1 MDLDYSNLNSMQL
14 DALKEVSNI
23 GAGNA
28 ATALSMLLGKKVD
41 MTVPAVNVVRLEDVV
56 AEDGECE
63 VAGTV
68 VRVLGDISGNI
79 LLVFLEKTARNIIG
93 KLVGC
98 DQSPDSEMG
107 RSVLCEIANIIS
119 ASYMNSIA
127 QLTGLVIAP
136 SVPAVA
142 YDMLGAIL
150 TTTFIESN
158 QYDEYIL
165 DIETVFLNDTE
176 EDIGGHFYYIP
187 MPGSLEKILK
197 SIGIS

>member
-1 MDLDYSNLNSMQL
+1 MEYSNLSALQL

-28 ATALSMLLGKKVD
+28 ATALSVMIGRKVD
-41 MTVPAVNVVRLEDVV
+41 MTVPAVNIVRLEDIV
-56 AEDGECE
+56 EENGECE

-68 VRVLGDISGNI
+68 VRVLGDIAGNI
-79 LLVFLEKTARNIIG
+79 LLVFEKPTAENIIE
-93 KLVGC
+93 KLVGSR
-98 DQSPDSEMG
+98 QSPESEMG
-107 RSVLCEIANIIS
+107 SSVLCEIANIIS

-127 QLTGLVIAP
+127 QLTDLAILP
-136 SVPAVA
+136 SVPATS

-165 DIETVFLNDTE
+165 DIETVFLDDTE
-176 EDIGGHFYYIP
+176 KNIGGHFYYIP

-197 SIGIS
+197 SIGIN

>member
-1 MDLDYSNLNSMQL
+1 MEYSNLSALEL

-28 ATALSMLLGKKVD
+28 ATALSMMLGKKVD
-41 MTVPAVNVVRLEDVV
+41 MTVPSVNVVRLEEIV
-56 AEDGECE
+56 EENGECE

-68 VRVLGDISGNI
+68 VRVLGDIAGNT
-79 LLVFLEKTARNIIG
+79 LLVFEKETAENIIE
-93 KLVGC
+93 KLVGSK
-98 DQSPDSEMG
+98 QSPESEMG
-107 RSVLCEIANIIS
+107 SSVLCEIANIIS
-119 ASYMNSIA
+119 ASYMNAIS
-127 QLTGLVIAP
+127 QLTNLVILP
-136 SVPAVA
+136 SVPATS

-165 DIETVFLNDTE
+165 DIETVFLDDTDE
-176 EDIGGHFYYIP
+176 NIGGHFYYIP

-197 SIGIS
+197 SIGIN

>member
-1 MDLDYSNLNSMQL
+1 MDYSSLSMIQL

-28 ATALSMLLGKKVD
+28 ATALSMLLNKKVD
-41 MTVPAVNVVRLEDVV
+41 MSVPSVNVVRLEDIVE
-56 AEDGECE
+56 ATGENE

-68 VRVLGDISGNI
+68 VRVLGDIAGNI
-79 LLVFLEKTARNIIG
+79 LLVFEEDTVKKIIG
-93 KLVGC
+93 RLIGSEEGV
-98 DQSPDSEMG
+98 DSEMG
-107 RSVLCEIANIIS
+107 QSVLCEIANIIS

-127 QLTGLVIAP
+127 QLTNLEIAP

-165 DIETVFLNDTE
+165 DIETIFLDDTE
-176 EDIGGHFYYIP
+176 ENIGGHFYYIP

>member
-1 MDLDYSNLNSMQL
+1 MDYSSLSMIQL

-28 ATALSMLLGKKVD
+28 ATALSMLLSKKID
-41 MTVPAVNVVRLEDVV
+41 MSVPSVNVVRLEDVV
-56 AEDGECE
+56 EETGESE
-63 VAGTV
+63 VSGTV
-68 VRVLGDISGNI
+68 VRVLGDIAGNI
-79 LLVFLEKTARNIIG
+79 LLVFKEDTVNKIIG
-93 KLVGC
+93 KLVGTNEGIN
-98 DQSPDSEMG
+98 SEMG
-107 RSVLCEIANIIS
+107 QSVLCEIANIIS

-127 QLTGLVIAP
+127 QLTNLAIAP

-165 DIETVFLNDTE
+165 VIETIFFDETE
-176 EDIGGHFYYIP
+176 ENIGGHFYYIP

>member
-1 MDLDYSNLNSMQL
+1 MEYSKLNGMQL

-28 ATALSMLLGKKVD
+28 ATALSMMLNKKVD
-41 MTVPAVNVVRLEDVV
+41 MTVPAVNVVRLQDIVELN
-56 AEDGECE
+56 GEEE

-68 VRVLGDISGNI
+68 VRVLGDIAGNI
-79 LLVFLEKTARNIIG
+79 LLVFEKDTSENIIS
-93 KLVGC
+93 KLVG
-98 DQSPDSEMG
+98 SKEAPDSEMG
-107 RSVLCEIANIIS
+107 SSVLCEIANIIS

-127 QLTGLVIAP
+127 QLTNLAIAP
-136 SVPAVA
+136 SVPAVS

-165 DIETVFLNDTE
+165 DIETVFLDDTE
-176 EDIGGHFYYIP
+176 ENIGGHFYYIP

-197 SIGIS
+197 SIGIN

>member
-1 MDLDYSNLNSMQL
+1 MDYSSLSMIQL

-28 ATALSMLLGKKVD
+28 ATALSMLLNKKVD
-41 MTVPAVNVVRLEDVV
+41 MSVPSVNVVRLEDIV
-56 AEDGECE
+56 EETGENE

-68 VRVLGDISGNI
+68 VRVLGDIAGNI
-79 LLVFLEKTARNIIG
+79 LLVFEEDTVKKIIG
-93 KLVGC
+93 RLIGSE
-98 DQSPDSEMG
+98 DGIDSEMG
-107 RSVLCEIANIIS
+107 QSVLCEIANIIS

-127 QLTGLVIAP
+127 QLTNLEIAP

-165 DIETVFLNDTE
+165 DIETIFLDDTE
-176 EDIGGHFYYIP
+176 ENIGGHFYYIP

>member
-1 MDLDYSNLNSMQL
+1 MEYSNLNSLQL

-28 ATALSMLLGKKVD
+28 ATALSMLLGKKID
-41 MTVPAVNVVRLEDVV
+41 MTVPSVNIVRLEEIV
-56 AEDGECE
+56 ELSGEAV

-68 VRVLGDISGNI
+68 VRVLGDIAGNI
-79 LLVFLEKTARNIIG
+79 LLVFDNVTARNIIG
-93 KLVGC
+93 KLLG
-98 DQSPDSEMG
+98 SPELPDSEMG
-107 RSVLCEIANIIS
+107 KSVLCEIANIIS

-127 QLTGLVIAP
+127 QLTGLAMAP

-165 DIETVFLNDTE
+165 DIETVFIDDTE
-176 EDIGGHFYYIP
+176 ENIGGHFYYIP

-197 SIGIS
+197 SIGIN

>member
-1 MDLDYSNLNSMQL
+1 MDYSSLSMIQL
-14 DALKEVSNI
+14 DVLKEVSNI

-28 ATALSMLLGKKVD
+28 ATALSMLLSKKID
-41 MTVPAVNVVRLEDVV
+41 MSVPSVNVVRLEDVV
-56 AEDGECE
+56 EETGESE
-63 VAGTV
+63 VSGTV
-68 VRVLGDISGNI
+68 VRVLGDIAGNI
-79 LLVFLEKTARNIIG
+79 LLVFKEDTVNKIIG
-93 KLVGC
+93 KLVGTNEGIN
-98 DQSPDSEMG
+98 SEMG
-107 RSVLCEIANIIS
+107 QSVLCEIANIIS

-127 QLTGLVIAP
+127 QLTNLAIAP

-165 DIETVFLNDTE
+165 DIETIFLDETE
-176 EDIGGHFYYIP
+176 ENIGGHFYYIP

>member
-1 MDLDYSNLNSMQL
+1 MEYSNLSALQL

-28 ATALSMLLGKKVD
+28 ATALSMMIGRKVD
-41 MTVPAVNVVRLEDVV
+41 MTVPAVNIIKLDDIVQEN
-56 AEDGECE
+56 GEVE

-68 VRVLGDISGNI
+68 VRVLGDIAGNI
-79 LLVFLEKTARNIIG
+79 LLVFEKSTAENVIE
-93 KLVGC
+93 KLVGNR
-98 DQSPDSEMG
+98 QSPESEMG
-107 RSVLCEIANIIS
+107 SSVLCEIANIIS
-119 ASYMNSIA
+119 ASYMNAIA
-127 QLTGLVIAP
+127 QLTNLAIAP
-136 SVPAVA
+136 SVPATS

-165 DIETVFLNDTE
+165 DIETVFLDETE
-176 EDIGGHFYYIP
+176 ENIGGHFYYIP

-197 SIGIS
+197 SIGIN

>member
-1 MDLDYSNLNSMQL
+1 MEYSNLSALQL

-28 ATALSMLLGKKVD
+28 ATALSIMIGKKVD
-41 MTVPAVNVVRLEDVV
+41 MSVPAVNIVRLEDIV
-56 AEDGECE
+56 EENGECE

-68 VRVLGDISGNI
+68 VRVLGDIAGNI
-79 LLVFLEKTARNIIG
+79 LLVFEKPTAENIIER
-93 KLVGC
+93 LVGSR
-98 DQSPDSEMG
+98 QSPESEMG
-107 RSVLCEIANIIS
+107 SSVLCEIANIIS
-119 ASYMNSIA
+119 ASYMNSMA
-127 QLTGLVIAP
+127 QLTNLAILP
-136 SVPAVA
+136 SVPATS

-165 DIETVFLNDTE
+165 DIETVFLDDTE
-176 EDIGGHFYYIP
+176 ENIGGHFYYIP

-197 SIGIS
+197 SIGIN

>member
-1 MDLDYSNLNSMQL
+1 MEYSNLNSLQL

-28 ATALSMLLGKKVD
+28 ATALSMLLGKKID
-41 MTVPAVNVVRLEDVV
+41 MTVPSVNIVRLEDIVE
-56 AEDGECE
+56 ASGESE

-68 VRVLGDISGNI
+68 VRVLGDIAGNI
-79 LLVFLEKTARNIIG
+79 LLVFDNITARNIIG
-93 KLVGC
+93 KLLGAPE
-98 DQSPDSEMG
+98 SPDSEMG
-107 RSVLCEIANIIS
+107 KSVLCEIANIIS

-127 QLTGLVIAP
+127 QLTGLAIAP

-165 DIETVFLNDTE
+165 DIETVFIDDTE
-176 EDIGGHFYYIP
+176 ENIGGHFYYIP

-197 SIGIS
+197 SIGIN

>member
-1 MDLDYSNLNSMQL
+1 MEFSELNGVQL

-28 ATALSMLLGKKVD
+28 ATALSMMLGKKID

-56 AEDGECE
+56 AEDGESE

-68 VRVLGDISGNI
+68 VRVLGDIAGNI
-79 LLVFLEKTARNIIG
+79 LLVFLSETAGNIIA
-93 KLVGC
+93 KLVGSN
-98 DQSPDSEMG
+98 QAPDSEMG
-107 RSVLCEIANIIS
+107 NSVLCEIANIIS

-127 QLTGLVIAP
+127 QLTGLAIAP

-165 DIETVFLNDTE
+165 DIETVFLDETE
-176 EDIGGHFYYIP
+176 ENIGGHFYYIP

>member
-1 MDLDYSNLNSMQL
+1 MEFSSLSALQL

-28 ATALSMLLGKKVD
+28 ATALSMMIGKKVD
-41 MTVPAVNVVRLEDVV
+41 MTVPAVNIVKLEEIV
-56 AEDGECE
+56 EENGECE

-68 VRVLGDISGNI
+68 VRVLGDIAGNI
-79 LLVFLEKTARNIIG
+79 LLVFEKPIAENIIE
-93 KLVGC
+93 KLVGSR
-98 DQSPDSEMG
+98 QSPESEMG
-107 RSVLCEIANIIS
+107 SSVLCEIANIIS
-119 ASYMNSIA
+119 ASYMNSIS
-127 QLTGLVIAP
+127 QLTNLAIAP
-136 SVPAVA
+136 SVPATS

-165 DIETVFLNDTE
+165 DIETVFLDDTKE
-176 EDIGGHFYYIP
+176 NIGGHFYYIP

-197 SIGIS
+197 SIGIN

>member
-1 MDLDYSNLNSMQL
+1 MDYSSLSMIQL

-28 ATALSMLLGKKVD
+28 ATALSMLLSKKID
-41 MTVPAVNVVRLEDVV
+41 MSVPSVNVVRLEDVV
-56 AEDGECE
+56 EETGESE
-63 VAGTV
+63 VSGTV
-68 VRVLGDISGNI
+68 VRVLGDIAGNI
-79 LLVFLEKTARNIIG
+79 LLVFKEDTVNKIIG
-93 KLVGC
+93 KLVGTNEGIN
-98 DQSPDSEMG
+98 SEMG
-107 RSVLCEIANIIS
+107 QSVLCEIANIIS

-127 QLTGLVIAP
+127 QLTNLAIAP

-150 TTTFIESN
+150 TTTLIESN

-165 DIETVFLNDTE
+165 DIETIFLDETE
-176 EDIGGHFYYIP
+176 ENIGGHFYYIP

>member
-1 MDLDYSNLNSMQL
+1 MEYSNLSALQL

-28 ATALSMLLGKKVD
+28 ATALSMMIGKKVD
-41 MTVPAVNVVRLEDVV
+41 MSVPAVNIIKLDDIVQEN
-56 AEDGECE
+56 GEVE

-68 VRVLGDISGNI
+68 VRVLGDIAGNI
-79 LLVFLEKTARNIIG
+79 LLVFEKSTAENVIE
-93 KLVGC
+93 KLVGSR
-98 DQSPDSEMG
+98 QSPESEMG
-107 RSVLCEIANIIS
+107 SSVLCEIANIIS

-127 QLTGLVIAP
+127 QLTNLAIAP
-136 SVPAVA
+136 SVPATS

-165 DIETVFLNDTE
+165 DIETVFLDDTE
-176 EDIGGHFYYIP
+176 ENIGGHFYYIP

-197 SIGIS
+197 SIGIN

>member
-1 MDLDYSNLNSMQL
+1 MEYSELNGVQL

-28 ATALSMLLGKKVD
+28 ATALSMILNKKVD
-41 MTVPAVNVVRLEDVV
+41 MSVPAVNIIKLQDIVEL
-56 AEDGECE
+56 DGEE
-63 VAGTV
+63 IVAGTV
-68 VRVLGDISGNI
+68 VRVLGDITGNI
-79 LLVFLEKTARNIIG
+79 LLVFKKDTSENIISR
-93 KLVGC
+93 LVG
-98 DQSPDSEMG
+98 SKEAPNSEIG
-107 RSVLCEIANIIS
+107 RSALCEIANIIS

-127 QLTGLVIAP
+127 QLTNLVIAP
-136 SVPAVA
+136 SVPALS
-142 YDMLGAIL
+142 YDVLGAIL

-165 DIETVFLNDTE
+165 DIETVFLDDTE
-176 EDIGGHFYYIP
+176 DNIGGHFYYIP

>member
-1 MDLDYSNLNSMQL
+1 MIQL

-28 ATALSMLLGKKVD
+28 ATALSMLLSKKID
-41 MTVPAVNVVRLEDVV
+41 MSVPSVNVVRLEDVV
-56 AEDGECE
+56 EETGESE
-63 VAGTV
+63 VSGTV
-68 VRVLGDISGNI
+68 VRVLGDIAGNI
-79 LLVFLEKTARNIIG
+79 LLVFKEDTVNKIIG
-93 KLVGC
+93 KLVGTNEGIN
-98 DQSPDSEMG
+98 SEMG
-107 RSVLCEIANIIS
+107 QSVLCEIANIIS

-127 QLTGLVIAP
+127 QLTNLAIAP

-165 DIETVFLNDTE
+165 DIETIFLDETE
-176 EDIGGHFYYIP
+176 ENIGGHFYYIP

>member
-1 MDLDYSNLNSMQL
+1 LEYSNLSTLQL

-28 ATALSMLLGKKVD
+28 ATALSMMIGRKVD
-41 MTVPAVNVVRLEDVV
+41 MTVPAVNIVRLEDIV
-56 AEDGECE
+56 EENGECE

-68 VRVLGDISGNI
+68 VRVLGDIAGNI
-79 LLVFLEKTARNIIG
+79 LLVFEKPTAENIIE
-93 KLVGC
+93 KLVGSR
-98 DQSPDSEMG
+98 QSPESEMG
-107 RSVLCEIANIIS
+107 SSVLCEIANIIS

-127 QLTGLVIAP
+127 QLTDLAILP
-136 SVPAVA
+136 SVPATS

-165 DIETVFLNDTE
+165 DIETVFLDDTE
-176 EDIGGHFYYIP
+176 KNIGGHFYYIP

-197 SIGIS
+197 SIGIN

>member
-1 MDLDYSNLNSMQL
+1 MDYSNLNSIQL

-28 ATALSMLLGKKVD
+28 ATALSMMLGKKVD
-41 MTVPAVNVVRLEDVV
+41 MTVPAVNVVKLEDVV
-56 AEDGECE
+56 AEDGECA

-68 VRVLGDISGNI
+68 VRVLGDIAGNI
-79 LLVFLEKTARNIIG
+79 LLVFLKDTASNIIR
-93 KLVGC
+93 KLVGS
-98 DQSPDSEMG
+98 DQEPDSEMG
-107 RSVLCEIANIIS
+107 KSVLCEIANIIS

-127 QLTGLVIAP
+127 QLTGLVMAP

-165 DIETVFLNDTE
+165 DIETVFLDDTE

>member
-1 MDLDYSNLNSMQL
+1 MEYSELNGVQL

-28 ATALSMLLGKKVD
+28 ATALSMMLNKKVD
-41 MTVPAVNVVRLEDVV
+41 MTVPAVNVIKLQDILEL
-56 AEDGECE
+56 DGEEE

-68 VRVLGDISGNI
+68 VRVLGDIAGNI
-79 LLVFLEKTARNIIG
+79 LLVFEKDTSENIISR
-93 KLVGC
+93 LVG
-98 DQSPDSEMG
+98 SKEAPNSEIG

-127 QLTGLVIAP
+127 QLTNLVIAP
-136 SVPAVA
+136 SVPALA

-150 TTTFIESN
+150 TTTFIEAS

-165 DIETVFLNDTE
+165 DIETVFLDDTE
-176 EDIGGHFYYIP
+176 ENIGGHFYYIP

-197 SIGIS
+197 SIGIN

>member
-1 MDLDYSNLNSMQL
+1 MDYLSLSMIQL

-23 GAGNA
+23 GVGNA
-28 ATALSMLLGKKVD
+28 ATALSMLLNKKVD
-41 MTVPAVNVVRLEDVV
+41 MSVPSVNVVRLEDVV
-56 AEDGECE
+56 EATGENE

-68 VRVLGDISGNI
+68 VRVLGDIAGNI
-79 LLVFLEKTARNIIG
+79 LLVFEEDAVKKIIG
-93 KLVGC
+93 RLIGSEEGV
-98 DQSPDSEMG
+98 DSEMG
-107 RSVLCEIANIIS
+107 QSVLCEIANIIS

-127 QLTGLVIAP
+127 QLTNLEIAP

-165 DIETVFLNDTE
+165 DIETIFLDDTE
-176 EDIGGHFYYIP
+176 ENIGGHFYYIP

>member
-1 MDLDYSNLNSMQL
+1 MEFSELNGVQL

-28 ATALSMLLGKKVD
+28 ATALSMLLGKKID

-56 AEDGECE
+56 AEDGESE

-68 VRVLGDISGNI
+68 VRVLGDIAGNI
-79 LLVFLEKTARNIIG
+79 LLVFLSETAGNIIA
-93 KLVGC
+93 KLVGSN
-98 DQSPDSEMG
+98 QAPDSEMG
-107 RSVLCEIANIIS
+107 NSVLCEIANIIS

-127 QLTGLVIAP
+127 QLTGLAIAP

-165 DIETVFLNDTE
+165 DIETVFLDETE
-176 EDIGGHFYYIP
+176 ENIGGHFYYIP

-197 SIGIS
+197 SIGIN

>member
-1 MDLDYSNLNSMQL
+1 MEYSDFSALQL

-28 ATALSMLLGKKVD
+28 ATALSMMLGKKVD
-41 MTVPAVNVVRLEDVV
+41 MTVPAVNVIRLEDIV
-56 AEDGECE
+56 EENGECE

-68 VRVLGDISGNI
+68 VRVLGDIAGNI
-79 LLVFLEKTARNIIG
+79 LLVFEKPTAENIIE
-93 KLVGC
+93 KLVGSK
-98 DQSPDSEMG
+98 QSPESEMG
-107 RSVLCEIANIIS
+107 SSVLCEIANIIS

-127 QLTGLVIAP
+127 QLTNLAILP
-136 SVPAVA
+136 SVPATS

-165 DIETVFLNDTE
+165 DIETVFLDETE
-176 EDIGGHFYYIP
+176 ENIGGHFYYIP

-197 SIGIS
+197 SIGIN

>member
-1 MDLDYSNLNSMQL
+1 VEYSNLSALQL

-28 ATALSMLLGKKVD
+28 ATALSMMIGKKVD
-41 MTVPAVNVVRLEDVV
+41 MTVPAVNVVRLEDIV
-56 AEDGECE
+56 EENGETE

-68 VRVLGDISGNI
+68 VRVLGDIAGNI
-79 LLVFLEKTARNIIG
+79 LLVFENATAENIIG
-93 KLVGC
+93 KLVGSK
-98 DQSPDSEMG
+98 QSPESEMG
-107 RSVLCEIANIIS
+107 SSVLCEIANIIS
-119 ASYMNSIA
+119 AAYMNSIA
-127 QLTGLVIAP
+127 QLTNLAILP
-136 SVPAVA
+136 SVPATS

-165 DIETVFLNDTE
+165 DIETVFLDYDTE
-176 EDIGGHFYYIP
+176 ENIGGHFYYIP

-197 SIGIS
+197 SIGIN

>member
-1 MDLDYSNLNSMQL
+1 MDYSSLSMIQL

-28 ATALSMLLGKKVD
+28 ATALSMLLNKKID
-41 MTVPAVNVVRLEDVV
+41 MSVPSVNVVRLEEVV
-56 AEDGECE
+56 EATGEKE
-63 VAGTV
+63 VAGTI
-68 VRVLGDISGNI
+68 VRVLGDIAGNI
-79 LLVFLEKTARNIIG
+79 LLVLEEDTVKKIIG
-93 KLVGC
+93 KLIGSEEGVN
-98 DQSPDSEMG
+98 SEMG
-107 RSVLCEIANIIS
+107 QSVLCEIANIIS

-127 QLTGLVIAP
+127 QLTNLAIAP
-136 SVPAVA
+136 SVPAVS

-165 DIETVFLNDTE
+165 DIETIFLDDTE
-176 EDIGGHFYYIP
+176 ENIGGHFYYIP

>member
-1 MDLDYSNLNSMQL
+1 MEYSNLSALQL

-28 ATALSMLLGKKVD
+28 ATALSMMIGKKVD
-41 MTVPAVNVVRLEDVV
+41 MTVPAVNVVRLEDIV
-56 AEDGECE
+56 EENGEIE

-68 VRVLGDISGNI
+68 VRVLGDIAGNI
-79 LLVFLEKTARNIIG
+79 LLVFEKPTAENVIM
-93 KLVGC
+93 KLVGSK
-98 DQSPDSEMG
+98 QSPESEMG
-107 RSVLCEIANIIS
+107 SSVLCEIANIIS
-119 ASYMNSIA
+119 ASYMNSIS
-127 QLTGLVIAP
+127 QLTNLAIAP
-136 SVPAVA
+136 SVPATS

-165 DIETVFLNDTE
+165 DIETVFLDETE
-176 EDIGGHFYYIP
+176 ENIGGHFYYIP

-197 SIGIS
+197 SIGIN

>member
-1 MDLDYSNLNSMQL
+1 MDYSSLSMIQL

-28 ATALSMLLGKKVD
+28 ATALSMLLNKKID
-41 MTVPAVNVVRLEDVV
+41 MSVPSVNVVKLEDVV
-56 AEDGECE
+56 EATGEVE
-63 VAGTV
+63 VSGTV
-68 VRVLGDISGNI
+68 VRVLGDIAGNI
-79 LLVFLEKTARNIIG
+79 LLVFEEDTVKKIIG
-93 KLVGC
+93 KLIGSEEGV
-98 DQSPDSEMG
+98 DSEMG
-107 RSVLCEIANIIS
+107 QSVLCEIANIIS

-127 QLTGLVIAP
+127 QLTNLAIAP

-165 DIETVFLNDTE
+165 DIETIFLDETE
-176 EDIGGHFYYIP
+176 ENIGGHFYYIP

>member
-1 MDLDYSNLNSMQL
+1 MDYSSLSMIQL

-28 ATALSMLLGKKVD
+28 ATALSMLLNKKVD
-41 MTVPAVNVVRLEDVV
+41 MSVPSVNVVKLEDIVE
-56 AEDGECE
+56 ATGENE

-68 VRVLGDISGNI
+68 VRVLGDIAGNI
-79 LLVFLEKTARNIIG
+79 LLVFEEDTVKKIIG
-93 KLVGC
+93 RLIGSEEGV
-98 DQSPDSEMG
+98 DSEMG
-107 RSVLCEIANIIS
+107 QSVLCEIANIIS

-127 QLTGLVIAP
+127 QLTNLEIAP

-165 DIETVFLNDTE
+165 DIETIFLDDTE
-176 EDIGGHFYYIP
+176 ENIGGHFYYIP

>member
-1 MDLDYSNLNSMQL
+1 MEYSKLNGIQL

-28 ATALSMLLGKKVD
+28 ATALSIMLNKKVD
-41 MTVPAVNVVRLEDVV
+41 MTVPAVNIVKLEDIF
-56 AEDGECE
+56 ELNGEEE

-68 VRVLGDISGNI
+68 VRVLGDIAGNI
-79 LLVFLEKTARNIIG
+79 LLVFTKDTSENIISR
-93 KLVGC
+93 LVG
-98 DQSPDSEMG
+98 SKEAPDSEMG
-107 RSVLCEIANIIS
+107 NSVLCEIANIIS

-127 QLTGLVIAP
+127 QLTQLAIAP
-136 SVPAVA
+136 SVPALS

-165 DIETVFLNDTE
+165 DIETVFLDDTE
-176 EDIGGHFYYIP
+176 ENIGGHFYYIP

-197 SIGIS
+197 SIGIN